1 MIRTFL
7 AVPIEAQTVL
17 RAFFAAA
24 VVPRSITASLDAT
37 SLDFHGLSV
46 EIQASILFGKNF
58 GPRNRAT

>member
-37 SLDFHGLSV
+37 S
-46 EIQASILFGKNF
+46 ILFGKNF

>member
-37 SLDFHGLSV
+37 SLTLLAGTLRLHLV
-46 EIQASILFGKNF
+46 
-58 GPRNRAT
+58 R